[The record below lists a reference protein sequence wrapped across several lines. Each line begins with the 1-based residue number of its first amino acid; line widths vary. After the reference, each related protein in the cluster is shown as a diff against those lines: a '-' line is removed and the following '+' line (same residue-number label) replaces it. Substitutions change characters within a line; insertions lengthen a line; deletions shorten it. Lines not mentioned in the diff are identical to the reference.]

1 MTSTAVQRIEQ
12 AESVEAVIV
21 RPAISVAEAKQLV
34 TDMKEFRKQVLVPG
48 VDFGLIPGVSKPSLF
63 KPGAEKLLNIFGLG
77 VRHIA
82 LAQIEDWDKPFFSY
96 SYRAEVYVLRSGVVI
111 SDCEGSCNSYEDKY
125 RYRVV
130 MMWDATDED
139 KAKAV
144 KVKERKKRKGNG
156 TFKVYYV
163 PNSEPFSLVNTLK
176 KMAQKRAMI
185 GAVLIATRASE
196 EYTQDVEDQEHE
208 TPTEEPAEQ
217 SPQPTAPAQ
226 PPEGATPAAPALVS
240 APIDDKKRIFAEA
253 KKAGITKETFPA
265 WYTEVTGRAW
275 LDIYV
280 DDIPVLSAAAAALF
294 AKTQNKQNEGTMP
307 AAPSGA
313 SA

>member
-1 MTSTAVQRIEQ
+1 MTSTAVARLDQ

-48 VDFGLIPGVSKPSLF
+48 VDFGLIPGVAKPSLF

-77 VRHIA
+77 VRHIP
-82 LAQIEDWDKPFFSY
+82 LAQIEDWDKPFFAY

-130 MMWDATDED
+130 MSWDATDED
-139 KAKAV
+139 KKKAV

-208 TPTEEPAEQ
+208 TPSEEP
-217 SPQPTAPAQ
+217 
-226 PPEGATPAAPALVS
+226 
-240 APIDDKKRIFAEA
+240 
-253 KKAGITKETFPA
+253 
-265 WYTEVTGRAW
+265 
-275 LDIYV
+275 
-280 DDIPVLSAAAAALF
+280 
-294 AKTQNKQNEGTMP
+294 
-307 AAPSGA
+307 
-313 SA
+313 